1 MSNTLRPHELQHARP
16 PCLSTT
22 PRVYWNPCP
31 LNQWCHPTISSS
43 VIPFFSCLQSFTASG
58 SFPVSQFFVLGSK
71 NRKQKS
77 RMAVAKRQGR
87 EKPVKTEQRKVQ
99 EPEWGPQAEQTALLP
114 SPFYIWK
121 TQGEEKAQKEE
132 PKGQGSLS
140 RKFIVSVFF
149 FSLSYLCVFRSAWP
163 HASRMYFPII
173 F

>member
-140 RKFIVSVFF
+140 PPCAGALFPLRLVWRALVPWRWIFLL
-149 FSLSYLCVFRSAWP
+149 FSK
-163 HASRMYFPII
+163 
-173 F
+173 